1 MGARCPVKRYR
12 YQVPG
17 LKHPE
22 VTSDFNLQISDFRF
36 QISHC
41 LTTDDRKMGARCPVK
56 RYRDRNIWL
65 PVTSD
70 FSLQISDFRFPIA

>member
-41 LTTDDRKMGARCPVK
+41 LTTDDRKMGARYPEK
-56 RYRDRNIWL
+56 PEIF
-65 PVTSD
+65 D
-70 FSLQISDFRFPIA
+70 FIVFRGSTIP